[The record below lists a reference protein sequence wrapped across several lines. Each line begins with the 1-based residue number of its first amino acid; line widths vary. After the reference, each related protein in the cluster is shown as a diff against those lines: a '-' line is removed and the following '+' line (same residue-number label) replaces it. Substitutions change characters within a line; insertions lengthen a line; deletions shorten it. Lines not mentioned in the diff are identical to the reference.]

1 MPRRMVVDLTVLLP
15 RELAD
20 ALERYTR
27 EKGISKGALV
37 RLLLSEYLADYLNS
51 GPQPSRSGPVGP
63 GGSALKGAG
72 LAGPEGRDE
81 ARPLVKEKAAGG
93 ESG

>member
-1 MPRRMVVDLTVLLP
+1 MVLLP
-15 RELAD
+15 PELAD
-20 ALERYTR
+20 ALERYTQER
-27 EKGISKGALV
+27 GVSKSALV
-37 RLLLSEYLADYLNS
+37 RLLLSEYLADYMNS

-72 LAGPEGRDE
+72 LAGPEAGRDE
-81 ARPLVKEKAAGG
+81 AQLLVKEKAAGG